1 MNAKVSNEPGNWR
14 YLRAWQPGVVFT
26 AAYAFPLWIFFGE
39 LSVPVCFASLV
50 LLGPSSLF
58 LLRRACRDAPRPIE
72 PGRGF
77 AASIFCAF
85 SLFLLVFAGLGFEPG
100 QAYGSMLVAASG
112 LFFWLGGWRLLF
124 ALIPAFLPAV
134 LPLPP
139 VMAELQKLSA
149 EFWGHVEYLAV
160 RVMDFLLVPNGAGP
174 EGIDIAGGIS
184 IGSGF
189 LDSPDLCFLAAC
201 ISLAVPL
208 LAGCPWP
215 AALLVAAASL
225 LLSPFAA
232 VLSLVAEAIAA
243 FHFGVRVPAFAPMFA
258 TCALVLLSAAL
269 LNGPAVRLAS
279 IFRQD
284 RDGVVA
290 HADSI
295 FAGVWIDGWL
305 FFFAGLLLAAGAACT
320 FLLASAPGGAP

>member
-1 MNAKVSNEPGNWR
+1 
-14 YLRAWQPGVVFT
+14 
-26 AAYAFPLWIFFGE
+26 
-39 LSVPVCFASLV
+39 
-50 LLGPSSLF
+50 
-58 LLRRACRDAPRPIE
+58 
-72 PGRGF
+72 
-77 AASIFCAF
+77 
-85 SLFLLVFAGLGFEPG
+85 
-100 QAYGSMLVAASG
+100 MLVAASG

-124 ALIPAFLPAV
+124 ALIPAFLPAL

-232 VLSLVAEAIAA
+232 VLSLAAEAIAA

-284 RDGVVA
+284 GDGVVA

-305 FFFAGLLLAAGAACT
+305 FFFAGLLLAAGAVCT